1 MGGITVKSKMLCCLL
16 GVGALAF
23 GLGVLL
29 SCFMPSEVLVVIM
42 AILIAGGAAALAQE
56 NEARRNESAKE
67 RAERRSAEAAARAE
81 MIRELKNK

>member
-1 MGGITVKSKMLCCLL
+1 MNTEWGKTTVKGRMLCCVL

-42 AILIAGGAAALAQE
+42 AILIAAVGVAYF
-56 NEARRNESAKE
+56 
-67 RAERRSAEAAARAE
+67 
-81 MIRELKNK
+81 IRK